1 MVCDVGA
8 SLSLERY
15 DTKIVTIRYV
25 PNSRQA
31 GSGNL

>member
-15 DTKIVTIRYV
+15 DTKIVTIRYLTLGE
-25 PNSRQA
+25 REA
-31 GSGNL
+31 GTC